1 MQPLFAFWTGWA
13 SMEFITSKEMDPH
26 LNWMAMVEALKKGH
40 LEKKAE
46 ISDQFVRR
54 DDDTLLSRAA
64 WIDNLGLGVKSVTI
78 YPKNHEQGLPTVQGA
93 MTLFDDKTG
102 QPIAMVESELVTKWK
117 TAADSLLGALYLAR
131 KDSRHLLIIGS
142 GKVAHAVAEAY
153 MAGFP
158 DLEQISICS
167 RNVHHAAKLASHL
180 QHAGINAV
188 PAEHKHITSVNADII
203 CTATTSLT
211 PVITAADVMPGTHLD
226 LIGAFKSDMREADD
240 QLIKKGRLFVDSK
253 DTTIGH
259 IGELMI
265 PIANNIIT
273 KDDIEADL
281 YDLAHKPI
289 HRGHQ
294 DITIFKNGGGAHLD
308 LMIAHEILATKQRL

>member
-167 RNVHHAAKLASHL
+167 RNGHHAAKLASHL

-281 YDLAHKPI
+281 YDLAQRAI
-289 HRGHQ
+289 HRDHQ